1 MKKIVLA
8 SNNSKKIKEIKEILK
23 GFNYEVFSL
32 NDMNINIDVEEDG
45 KTFEENSQ
53 KKANEIYKYLKSM
66 GEQDFLVLADDSGL
80 EVDSLNGAPGVYSA
94 RYAGENAT
102 DELNNEKLIESLK
115 GIGNR
120 KAKFVSVISLAKPNG
135 EVYSFRGEVDGIIID
150 EPRGK
155 NGFGYDPYFYYVAY
169 GRTFAELDLSEKN
182 GISHRARALSKM
194 KNQIN
199 EILDK

>member
-1 MKKIVLA
+1 MKVFLATGNKKKID
-8 SNNSKKIKEIKEILK
+8 EIKPLLK
-23 GFNYEVFSL
+23 NYEVLSIA
-32 NDMNINIDVEEDG
+32 DGIEIPEVIEDRE
-45 KTFEENSQ
+45 TFEENSQ
-53 KKANEIYKYLKSM
+53 KKALEIAK
-66 GEQDFLVLADDSGL
+66 FLNMVTVADDSGL
-80 EVDSLNGAPGVYSA
+80 MVDALDGEPGVYSA

>member
-1 MKKIVLA
+1 MKVFLATGNKKKID
-8 SNNSKKIKEIKEILK
+8 EIKPLLK
-23 GFNYEVFSL
+23 NYEVLSIA
-32 NDMNINIDVEEDG
+32 DGIEIPEVIED
-45 KTFEENSQ
+45 KETFEENSQ
-53 KKANEIYKYLKSM
+53 KKALEIAK
-66 GEQDFLVLADDSGL
+66 FLNMVTVADDSGL
-80 EVDSLNGAPGVYSA
+80 MVDALDGEPGVYSA

-102 DELNNEKLIESLK
+102 DELNNKKLIEKLK

>member
-1 MKKIVLA
+1 MKVFLATGNKKKID
-8 SNNSKKIKEIKEILK
+8 EIKPLLK
-23 GFNYEVFSL
+23 NYEVLSIA
-32 NDMNINIDVEEDG
+32 DGIEIPEVIED
-45 KTFEENSQ
+45 KETFEENSQ
-53 KKANEIYKYLKSM
+53 KKALEIAK
-66 GEQDFLVLADDSGL
+66 FLNMVTVADDSGL
-80 EVDSLNGAPGVYSA
+80 MVDALDGEPGVYSA

>member
-1 MKKIVLA
+1 MKVFLATGNKKKID
-8 SNNSKKIKEIKEILK
+8 EIKPLLK
-23 GFNYEVFSL
+23 NYEVLSIA
-32 NDMNINIDVEEDG
+32 DGIEIPEVIEDRE
-45 KTFEENSQ
+45 TFEENSQ
-53 KKANEIYKYLKSM
+53 KKALEIAK
-66 GEQDFLVLADDSGL
+66 FLNMVTVADDSGL
-80 EVDSLNGAPGVYSA
+80 MVDALDGEPGVYSA

-102 DELNNEKLIESLK
+102 DELNNKKLIEKLK

>member
-1 MKKIVLA
+1 MKVFLATGNKKKID
-8 SNNSKKIKEIKEILK
+8 EIKPLLK
-23 GFNYEVFSL
+23 NYEVLSIA
-32 NDMNINIDVEEDG
+32 DGIEIPEVIED
-45 KTFEENSQ
+45 KDTFEGNSQ
-53 KKANEIYKYLKSM
+53 KKALEIAK
-66 GEQDFLVLADDSGL
+66 FLNMVTVADDSGL
-80 EVDSLNGAPGVYSA
+80 MVDALEGEPGVYSA
-94 RYAGENAT
+94 RYAGEDAT
-102 DELNNEKLIESLK
+102 DELNNKKLIEKLK

-169 GRTFAELDLSEKN
+169 GRTFAELDLTEKN

-194 KNQIN
+194 KNQIS
-199 EILDK
+199 EILE

>member
-1 MKKIVLA
+1 MKVFLATGNKKKID
-8 SNNSKKIKEIKEILK
+8 EIKPLLK
-23 GFNYEVFSL
+23 NYEVLSIA
-32 NDMNINIDVEEDG
+32 DGIEIPEVIEDRE
-45 KTFEENSQ
+45 TFEENSQ
-53 KKANEIYKYLKSM
+53 KKALEIAK
-66 GEQDFLVLADDSGL
+66 FLNMVTVADDSGL
-80 EVDSLNGAPGVYSA
+80 MVDALDGEPGVYSA

-102 DELNNEKLIESLK
+102 DELNNKKLMEKLK

>member
-1 MKKIVLA
+1 MKVFLATGNKKKID
-8 SNNSKKIKEIKEILK
+8 EIKPLLK
-23 GFNYEVFSL
+23 NYEVLSIA
-32 NDMNINIDVEEDG
+32 DGIEIPEVIED
-45 KTFEENSQ
+45 KETFEENSQ
-53 KKANEIYKYLKSM
+53 KKALEIAK
-66 GEQDFLVLADDSGL
+66 FLNMVTVADDSGL
-80 EVDSLNGAPGVYSA
+80 MVDALDGEPGVYSA

-102 DELNNEKLIESLK
+102 DELNNKKLIEKLK

-150 EPRGK
+150 EARGK

>member
-1 MKKIVLA
+1 MVDAL
-8 SNNSKKIKEIKEILK
+8 
-23 GFNYEVFSL
+23 
-32 NDMNINIDVEEDG
+32 DG
-45 KTFEENSQ
+45 E
-53 KKANEIYKYLKSM
+53 
-66 GEQDFLVLADDSGL
+66 
-80 EVDSLNGAPGVYSA
+80 PGVYSA

-102 DELNNEKLIESLK
+102 DELNNKKLIEKLK

-120 KAKFVSVISLAKPNG
+120 KVKFVSVISLAKPNG